1 MSPLPA
7 QAGAALGGRSWDM
20 TATLDRGADDEGV
33 IYATGTEN
41 AGFSFF
47 VQGGELVFDYNAFG
61 DHQILV
67 ADRRGSRRRQP
78 RRRPGAPYRT
88 ARPEPS
94 RLLID
99 GEPCGERDLPLLM
112 TVISSVG
119 PSVGYDHGSAVSDR
133 YESPFPFSGT
143 LHRVDIDADP
153 EHKHHDPAEVAE
165 AEIARRGG
173 APVTNL
179 AADEAAVDGRTARR
193 DRNRDLV
200 LDAVIAL
207 FTEGKLAPNAAEVA
221 ERSGV
226 SLRSVYRYFEDQDAL
241 VRAAIARHAELVAP
255 LHEVADLGIGPFDE
269 RVRRFVACRIR
280 LYEAAAPTARAT
292 LVRAPTNH
300 YLRDEMA
307 RAREALRVQ
316 AEAMF
321 EPELAAMSAAE
332 RRAAAAA
339 LDTLLQFESAEHLRV
354 RLGFTPA
361 QTADVLRRTLTA
373 LLT

>member
-1 MSPLPA
+1 M
-7 QAGAALGGRSWDM
+7 
-20 TATLDRGADDEGV
+20 
-33 IYATGTEN
+33 
-41 AGFSFF
+41 
-47 VQGGELVFDYNAFG
+47 
-61 DHQILV
+61 
-67 ADRRGSRRRQP
+67 
-78 RRRPGAPYRT
+78 
-88 ARPEPS
+88 
-94 RLLID
+94 
-99 GEPCGERDLPLLM
+99 
-112 TVISSVG
+112 
-119 PSVGYDHGSAVSDR
+119 
-133 YESPFPFSGT
+133 
-143 LHRVDIDADP
+143 
-153 EHKHHDPAEVAE
+153 
-165 AEIARRGG
+165 
-173 APVTNL
+173 TNL

-207 FTEGKLAPNAAEVA
+207 FTEGELAPNAAEVA

-255 LHEVADLGIGPFDE
+255 LHEVPDLGVGPFDE
-269 RVRRFVACRIR
+269 RVHRFVACRIR

-292 LVRAPTNH
+292 LLRAPTNR

-321 EPELAAMSAAE
+321 EPELAAMTAAE